1 MIFMTNSACCLV
13 NSAGAQST
21 TMQKV
26 LQVNMPDFEMSKMI
40 LEINPK
46 APFVG
51 RLCEIAA
58 NSDNDG
64 FVKNCGQQLYANAM
78 ILAGLAPNGNEMAD
92 RVQSFM
98 MELAQQRS
106 SIAT

>member
-1 MIFMTNSACCLV
+1 
-13 NSAGAQST
+13 
-21 TMQKV
+21 MQKV

-46 APFVG
+46 AALIG
-51 RLCEIAA
+51 RLSEIAV

-78 ILAGLAPNGNEMAD
+78 IMAGLAPNGNEMAD
-92 RVQSFM
+92 RVQQFM
-98 MELAQQRS
+98 MDLAQQRS
-106 SIAT
+106 SITT